1 LRWPLEQADGPV
13 IFSLRPEAIRICA
26 DGKSQTSEAK
36 FRASV
41 RQQFYGGSSE
51 LLEVDCGNGQT
62 LRVRIPTRG
71 PLTGEYDFVFS
82 FCDAIRVQE

>member
-1 LRWPLEQADGPV
+1 
-13 IFSLRPEAIRICA
+13 
-26 DGKSQTSEAK
+26 
-36 FRASV
+36 V

-71 PLTGEYDFVFS
+71 PLTGEHDFVFS